1 MASTRRRPEMGDV
14 GVYVHR
20 GSSGIRWSFFV
31 PDSRAFLM
39 RSWRSVV
46 GVAIIVGGLTAC
58 EGASRT
64 VRETGAPI
72 AVDDFGDSVAVR
84 PAAQRIISLNPV
96 TTELLFAM
104 GAGSRLVGRSK
115 WDGWPL
121 AALEVPDVGDAM
133 QPNVEAILARRPDLV
148 VLYASPS
155 NRTAATRLQ
164 EAGVR
169 TLAVR
174 TDAVTDLR
182 RIATA
187 LGAFLDDSLSA
198 SAAVDSTLRAVD
210 SVRALGA
217 TSDRRPS
224 VAWIVW
230 DDPLIVIGGGSYRS
244 ELLAAA
250 GAVNAFAD
258 LEAPSPQLSIEEL
271 VRRDPDALIVGTR
284 MAERFA
290 TDARWH
296 QLRAVRDRRFILP
309 DTGIVGRP
317 GVRMGEAARH
327 LRQLLLPIS
336 PATR

>member
-1 MASTRRRPEMGDV
+1 MPA
-14 GVYVHR
+14 
-20 GSSGIRWSFFV
+20 
-31 PDSRAFLM
+31 SRASLM
-39 RSWRSVV
+39 RSWRSIV
-46 GVAIIVGGLTAC
+46 GVAIVMLGAVAC
-58 EGASRT
+58 GDSSKAERT
-64 VRETGAPI
+64 QGAPVV
-72 AVDDFGDSVAVR
+72 VDDFGDSVAVR

-104 GAGSRLVGRSK
+104 GAGSRVVGRSK

-121 AALEVPDVGDAM
+121 AALEIPDVGDAM

-187 LGAFLDDSLSA
+187 LGALLDETRA
-198 SAAVDSTLRAVD
+198 ATVAVDSTLRAVD
-210 SVRALGA
+210 SVRALA
-217 TSDRRPS
+217 PTSDRLPS

-244 ELLAAA
+244 ELLLVA
-250 GAVNAFAD
+250 GAVNTFAD
-258 LEAPSPQLSIEEL
+258 MAAPSPQLSVEEL
-271 VRRDPDALIVGTR
+271 VRRDPDVLIVGER
-284 MAERFA
+284 MAARFA
-290 TDARWH
+290 SDARWR
-296 QLRAVRDRRFILP
+296 QLRAVRDRRLIFP

-327 LRQLLLPIS
+327 LRELLRPIA
-336 PATR
+336 PVAP

>member
-1 MASTRRRPEMGDV
+1 MPV
-14 GVYVHR
+14 
-20 GSSGIRWSFFV
+20 
-31 PDSRAFLM
+31 SRAFLM
-39 RSWRSVV
+39 RSWRSIV
-46 GVAIIVGGLTAC
+46 GVAIVMLGAVAC
-58 EGASRT
+58 GKSSQAE
-64 VRETGAPI
+64 REQGAPI
-72 AVDDFGDSVAVR
+72 VIDDFGDSVSVR

-96 TTELLFAM
+96 TTELLFTM

-155 NRTAATRLQ
+155 NRTAAMRLQ

-187 LGAFLDDSLSA
+187 LGALLDDSLAA
-198 SAAVDSTLRAVD
+198 SVAVDSALRAVD
-210 SVRALGA
+210 SVRALA
-217 TSDRRPS
+217 PASDRRPS

-230 DDPLIVIGGGSYRS
+230 DDPLIVIGDGSYRS

-258 LEAPSPQLSIEEL
+258 IAAPSPQLSIEEL

-290 TDARWH
+290 TDARWR

-327 LRQLLLPIS
+327 LRQLVLAIS

>member
-1 MASTRRRPEMGDV
+1 MPDRRASL
-14 GVYVHR
+14 
-20 GSSGIRWSFFV
+20 I
-31 PDSRAFLM
+31 
-39 RSWRSVV
+39 RSWRSIAC
-46 GVAIIVGGLTAC
+46 VAIVVGGLAAC
-58 EGASRT
+58 ESPPRS
-64 VRETGAPI
+64 VRESGGSVV
-72 AVDDFGDSVAVR
+72 VDDFGDSVSVR
-84 PAAQRIISLNPV
+84 PAAQRVVSLNPV

-104 GAGSRLVGRSK
+104 GAGPRLVGRSK

-182 RIATA
+182 RIAIA
-187 LGAFLDDSLSA
+187 LGALLDDSLEA
-198 SAAVDSTLRAVD
+198 SVAVDSALRAVD
-210 SVRALGA
+210 SVRTLAP
-217 TSDRRPS
+217 TSVRRPA

-244 ELLAAA
+244 ELLAVA

-258 LEAPSPQLSIEEL
+258 LAAPSPQLSVEEL
-271 VRRDPDALIVGTR
+271 VRRDPDVLIVGER
-284 MAERFA
+284 MAARFSS
-290 TDARWH
+290 DARWR
-296 QLRAVRDRRFILP
+296 QLRAVRDRRFIFP

-327 LRQLLLPIS
+327 LRELLRPIA
-336 PATR
+336 PDAP

>member
-1 MASTRRRPEMGDV
+1 LSQSQV
-14 GVYVHR
+14 
-20 GSSGIRWSFFV
+20 
-31 PDSRAFLM
+31 AFLR
-39 RSWRSVV
+39 RSLRSLVS
-46 GVAIIVGGLTAC
+46 VAIALGGAVAC
-58 EGASRT
+58 
-64 VRETGAPI
+64 GAPSG
-72 AVDDFGDSVAVR
+72 AERERGAPVVVDDFGDTVLTR

-104 GAGSRLVGRSK
+104 GAGARLVGRSR

-121 AALEVPDVGDAM
+121 AALEIPDVGDAM

-174 TDAVTDLR
+174 TDAVSDLR

-187 LGAFLDDSLSA
+187 LGEVLDDSLA
-198 SAAVDSTLRAVD
+198 AAAAVDSTVRTVD
-210 SVRALGA
+210 AVRALAGA
-217 TSDRRPS
+217 NDPRPA

-244 ELLAAA
+244 ELLLAA

-258 LEAPSPQLSIEEL
+258 IAAPPPQLSIEEL
-271 VRRDPDALIVGTR
+271 VRRDPDVLIVGTR

-290 TDARWH
+290 TDARWR
-296 QLRAVRDRRFILP
+296 QLRAVRDRRFVLP

-327 LRQLLLPIS
+327 LRELLHPIT
-336 PATR
+336 PVAP

>member
-1 MASTRRRPEMGDV
+1 MPA
-14 GVYVHR
+14 
-20 GSSGIRWSFFV
+20 
-31 PDSRAFLM
+31 SRASLM
-39 RSWRSVV
+39 RSWRSIV
-46 GVAIIVGGLTAC
+46 GVAIVMLGVVAC
-58 EGASRT
+58 EGSSRAE
-64 VRETGAPI
+64 RAQGAPVV
-72 AVDDFGDSVAVR
+72 VDDFGDSVAVR

-104 GAGSRLVGRSK
+104 GAGSRVVGRSK

-121 AALEVPDVGDAM
+121 AALEIPDVGDAM
-133 QPNVEAILARRPDLV
+133 QPNVEALLARRPDLV

-187 LGAFLDDSLSA
+187 LGALLDDSLAA
-198 SAAVDSTLRAVD
+198 SGAVDSTLRAVD
-210 SVRALGA
+210 SVRALA
-217 TSDRRPS
+217 PTSDRRPS

-244 ELLAAA
+244 ELLAVA
-250 GAVNAFAD
+250 GAVNTFAD
-258 LEAPSPQLSIEEL
+258 MAAPSPQLSVEEL
-271 VRRDPDALIVGTR
+271 VRRDPDMLIVGER
-284 MAERFA
+284 MAARFA
-290 TDARWH
+290 SDARWR
-296 QLRAVRDRRFILP
+296 QLRAVRDRRLIFP

-327 LRQLLLPIS
+327 LRELLRPID
-336 PATR
+336 PVAP

>member
-1 MASTRRRPEMGDV
+1 VPE
-14 GVYVHR
+14 
-20 GSSGIRWSFFV
+20 
-31 PDSRAFLM
+31 SRASLM
-39 RSWRSVV
+39 RSWRSIV
-46 GVAIIVGGLTAC
+46 GVAIVVLGALACGGSSQA
-58 EGASRT
+58 ERAQ
-64 VRETGAPI
+64 GAPVV
-72 AVDDFGDSVAVR
+72 VDDFGDSVAVH
-84 PAAQRIISLNPV
+84 PVAQRIISLDPV
-96 TTELLFAM
+96 TTELLFTM
-104 GAGSRLVGRSK
+104 GAGARVVGRSK

-187 LGAFLDDSLSA
+187 LGALLDDSLAA
-198 SAAVDSTLRAVD
+198 SGAVDSTLRAVD
-210 SVRALGA
+210 SVRALA
-217 TSDRRPS
+217 PTSDRRPS

-244 ELLAAA
+244 ELLAVA
-250 GAVNAFAD
+250 GVANAFAD
-258 LEAPSPQLSIEEL
+258 MAAPSPQLSVEEL
-271 VRRDPDALIVGTR
+271 VRRDPDVLIVGER
-284 MAERFA
+284 MAARFA
-290 TDARWH
+290 SDARWR
-296 QLRAVRDRRFILP
+296 QLRAVRDRRLVFP

-327 LRQLLLPIS
+327 LRELLRPIV
-336 PATR
+336 PVAP

>member
-1 MASTRRRPEMGDV
+1 MPDLRASL
-14 GVYVHR
+14 
-20 GSSGIRWSFFV
+20 IRS
-31 PDSRAFLM
+31 P
-39 RSWRSVV
+39 RSIVC
-46 GVAIIVGGLTAC
+46 VAIVVSGLAAC
-58 EGASRT
+58 EGPPRS
-64 VRETGAPI
+64 VREAGGSVV
-72 AVDDFGDSVAVR
+72 VDDFGDSVSVR
-84 PAAQRIISLNPV
+84 PAAQRVVSLNPV
-96 TTELLFAM
+96 TTELIFAM
-104 GAGSRLVGRSK
+104 GAGPRLVGRSR

-121 AALEVPDVGDAM
+121 AALEVPEVGDAM

-174 TDAVTDLR
+174 TDAVRDLR

-187 LGAFLDDSLSA
+187 LGALLGDSLAA
-198 SAAVDSTLRAVD
+198 SATVDSTLRAVD
-210 SVRALGA
+210 SVRALAAAG
-217 TSDRRPS
+217 DRRPS

-244 ELLAAA
+244 ELLAVA

-258 LEAPSPQLSIEEL
+258 LSAPSPQLSIEEL
-271 VRRDPDALIVGTR
+271 VRRDPDVLIVGTR

-290 TDARWH
+290 TDARWG
-296 QLRAVRDRRFILP
+296 QLRAVRERRLILP

-327 LRQLLLPIS
+327 LRELLRPIV
-336 PATR
+336 PVAP

>member
-1 MASTRRRPEMGDV
+1 MEPFWSQSQVASLVR
-14 GVYVHR
+14 
-20 GSSGIRWSFFV
+20 
-31 PDSRAFLM
+31 LL
-39 RSWRSVV
+39 RSLAALALVV
-46 GVAIIVGGLTAC
+46 GGVGAC
-58 EGASRT
+58 AEASQAERDAA
-64 VRETGAPI
+64 API
-72 AVDDFGDSVAVR
+72 VVDDFGDRVAVR

-104 GAGSRLVGRSK
+104 GAGSRLVGRSQ

-121 AALEVPDVGDAM
+121 AALEIPDVGDAM

-155 NRTAATRLQ
+155 NRAAATRLH

-174 TDAVTDLR
+174 TDAVSDLR

-187 LGAFLDDSLSA
+187 LGAVLDDSLA
-198 SAAVDSTLRAVD
+198 AKTAVDSTLRIVD
-210 SVRALGA
+210 SVRALSGA
-217 TSDRRPS
+217 TDRRPA

-244 ELLAAA
+244 ELLFAA
-250 GAVNAFAD
+250 GAVNAFGD
-258 LEAPSPQLSIEEL
+258 LAAPSPQLSIEEL

-290 TDARWH
+290 TDARWR
-296 QLRAVRDRRFILP
+296 QLRAVRDRRLIFP

-327 LRQLLLPIS
+327 LRELLVPFAPLAP
-336 PATR
+336 

>member
-1 MASTRRRPEMGDV
+1 M
-14 GVYVHR
+14 
-20 GSSGIRWSFFV
+20 
-31 PDSRAFLM
+31 SRLAPSRVLHL
-39 RSWRSVV
+39 R
-46 GVAIIVGGLTAC
+46 AIILVMIVLATA
-58 EGASRT
+58 GACD
-64 VRETGAPI
+64 GAARAARDRGPVVI
-72 AVDDFGDSVAVR
+72 DDFGDSVPTQ

-96 TTELLFAM
+96 TTELLFTM
-104 GAGSRLVGRSK
+104 GAGPRLVGRSR

-121 AALEVPDVGDAM
+121 AALEVPEVGDAM

-174 TDAVTDLR
+174 TDAISDLT

-187 LGAFLDDSLSA
+187 LGALIGDSLA
-198 SAAVDSTLRAVD
+198 GARAVDSTMRTID
-210 SVRALGA
+210 SVRALTA
-217 TSDRRPS
+217 LTDARPS

-250 GAVNAFAD
+250 GATNAFAD
-258 LEAPSPQLSIEEL
+258 IAAPSPQLSIEVL
-271 VRRDPDALIVGTR
+271 VQRDPDVLIVGTR

-290 TDARWH
+290 EDARWRR
-296 QLRAVRDRRFILP
+296 LRAVRERRLIFP

-327 LRQLLLPIS
+327 LRELVRPLVRVAP
-336 PATR
+336 R